1 MAFTISL
8 SPHVTRF
15 LRGLSYWVPLVGAS
29 GYMLARVFCA
39 GFLLTFQTQFDAVFN
54 LAD

>member
-15 LRGLSYWVPLVGAS
+15 ARAVLLGAPRRGKRLYVS
-29 GYMLARVFCA
+29 
-39 GFLLTFQTQFDAVFN
+39 
-54 LAD
+54 

>member
-8 SPHVTRF
+8 SPHVTR

-29 GYMLARVFCA
+29 SYI
-39 GFLLTFQTQFDAVFN
+39 
-54 LAD
+54 